1 MTTIADRIADNLA
14 RVRANIEQAC
24 DRAKRESRGVTLV
37 CVTKYARPEWID
49 GLLECGEFVLGE
61 SRPQQLER
69 RATQLSD
76 QIQWHLVGKLQRN
89 KVRRT
94 LAAASM
100 IHSVDSLKL
109 LERIETIADDDG
121 RRPAVL
127 LQVNLSGEDSKG
139 GFTGDT
145 LREAW
150 PRITNLKSVDVRGLM
165 TMAPLAD
172 NPDSARPTFEHLQQ
186 LARELG
192 AIRVEQGGEG
202 LAELSMGMSNDFEVA
217 VEAGATMVRLG
228 RTLFEGLET

>member
-1 MTTIADRIADNLA
+1 MTTIADRIADNLS

-24 DRAKRESRGVTLV
+24 DRANRDSRGVTLV

-49 GLLECGEFVLGE
+49 GLLECGEFVFGE

-69 RATQLSD
+69 RASQFSD
-76 QIQWHLVGKLQRN
+76 QIEWHLVGPLQRN

-109 LERIETIADDDG
+109 LERIETIAGDDG

-127 LQVNLSGEDSKG
+127 LQMNISGEGSKG

-172 NPDSARPTFEHLQQ
+172 NPDSARPIFERLHQ
-186 LARELG
+186 LVQELG
-192 AIRVEQGGEG
+192 ATQIEQGGEG
-202 LAELSMGMSNDFEVA
+202 LAELSMGMSNDFEIA